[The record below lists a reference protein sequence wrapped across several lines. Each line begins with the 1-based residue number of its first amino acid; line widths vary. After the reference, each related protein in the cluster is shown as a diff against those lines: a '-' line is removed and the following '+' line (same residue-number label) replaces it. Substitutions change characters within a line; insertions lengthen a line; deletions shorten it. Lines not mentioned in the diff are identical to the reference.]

1 MKLNKS
7 QKEAGFSIA
16 ELIIVSGIM
25 VVMTSVS
32 LYYLYSHEK
41 LYKPD
46 EQAAF
51 FIDMLQEAR
60 QRALTQKVTMRV
72 ELDLTDNVARLI
84 DEGDATIATDD
95 KVLRSFNLKPTQE
108 VKIEQRPTNVTIS
121 PVEPSPVP
129 AITFVNASIHP
140 ISLNHK
146 VATLRFKKD
155 GTVTNAGT
163 TAIGGGSTVT
173 GATVFVWQPEKTNA
187 NNSTITRAVTV
198 VGTTGA
204 IRLWNHYPNLAANVS
219 WKDSRRFQ

>member
-7 QKEAGFSIA
+7 QKQAGFSIA
-16 ELIIVSGIM
+16 ELIVVLGLSL
-25 VVMTSVS
+25 VMTTVS
-32 LYYLYSHEK
+32 LYYLYSHQK

-46 EQAAF
+46 EQAAL

-60 QRALTQKVTMRV
+60 QRALTQKATMRV
-72 ELDLTDNVARLI
+72 ELDVTDSVARLI
-84 DEGDATIATDD
+84 DEGDATISTDD
-95 KVLRSFNLKPTQE
+95 KIIRSFNLKSFEE
-108 VKIEQRPTNVTIS
+108 VKIETRPNNVTVNPTES
-121 PVEPSPVP
+121 SPVP
-129 AITFVNASIHP
+129 IITFVNSSIHP

-155 GTVTNAGT
+155 GTVTDAGT
-163 TAIGGGSTVT
+163 TALGGGSNVT

-187 NNSTITRAVTV
+187 NNSTITRAITII
-198 VGTTGA
+198 GTTGA